1 MTDTEAKKTLAKMG
15 LYLVSPEQ
23 KPGIKWPSIPSD
35 ALPDEGQYGY
45 YARRYMEIHAENSN
59 SRVQSEID
67 KVTRRMIDVE
77 QRLLASQ
84 NANDD
89 VTSLK
94 EELARLQSER
104 KAKKECLVFR
114 PMKKSPNVSDQ

>member
-1 MTDTEAKKTLAKMG
+1 MTDTGAKKTAAKMG
-15 LYLVSPEQ
+15 LYVVSPEQ

-35 ALPDEGQYGY
+35 ALPDEGQYSY
-45 YARRYMEIHAENSN
+45 YARRHMKIHAENSN
-59 SRVQSEID
+59 ARVQSEID
-67 KVTRRMIDVE
+67 EVTRRMIDVE
-77 QRLLASQ
+77 QRLRAVQ
-84 NANDD
+84 YANDD

-104 KAKKECLVFR
+104 KAKKESLVFR

>member
-1 MTDTEAKKTLAKMG
+1 MTDSEAKRTAAKTG

-35 ALPDEGQYGY
+35 ALPDEGRYSY

-59 SRVQSEID
+59 ARVQSEID
-67 KVTRRMIDVE
+67 EVTRRMIDVE
-77 QRLLASQ
+77 QRLLAAQ

-94 EELARLQSER
+94 EELARLQSDR
-104 KAKKECLVFR
+104 KAKRANLVFR
-114 PMKKSPNVSDQ
+114 PMKNSPTASDQ

>member
-1 MTDTEAKKTLAKMG
+1 MTDTEAKKTAAKMG

-35 ALPDEGQYGY
+35 ALPDEGQYSY

-59 SRVQSEID
+59 ARVQSEID
-67 KVTRRMIDVE
+67 EVTRRMIDVE
-77 QRLLASQ
+77 QRLLAAQ

-94 EELARLQSER
+94 EELAKLQSER
-104 KAKKECLVFR
+104 KVKKESLVFR
-114 PMKKSPNVSDQ
+114 PMKKSPTGISQ